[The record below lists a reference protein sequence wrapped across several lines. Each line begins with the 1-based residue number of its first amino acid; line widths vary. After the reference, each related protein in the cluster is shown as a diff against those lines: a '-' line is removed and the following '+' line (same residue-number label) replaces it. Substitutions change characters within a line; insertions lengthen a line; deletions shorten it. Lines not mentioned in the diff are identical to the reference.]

1 MAATRCAARRMRRR
15 GLTRRAGQVRLPEMW
30 IPALIPKQE
39 QAHWVVLGISRRHRL
54 EGLAK
59 GVDVTFAGDERGSAG
74 SRVSQVALNLRCKR
88 MCATKHA
95 PRGPCRVLKHRHG
108 LADIVERGVGVQV
121 ERLRVNP
128 PRPERGFIILSE
140 NASRQRLRNVTPR

>member
-1 MAATRCAARRMRRR
+1 MDCACAGSRGASFTERSLAPKKIDQAQSLKTPYLQAPGPRPFFRESSREAWPRR
-15 GLTRRAGQVRLPEMW
+15 GARPADAPAGPCAPRGRVRLPKMW

-74 SRVSQVALNLRCKR
+74 SRISQVALN
-88 MCATKHA
+88 
-95 PRGPCRVLKHRHG
+95 P
-108 LADIVERGVGVQV
+108 
-121 ERLRVNP
+121 
-128 PRPERGFIILSE
+128 
-140 NASRQRLRNVTPR
+140 

>member
-74 SRVSQVALNLRCKR
+74 SRVSQVALN
-88 MCATKHA
+88 
-95 PRGPCRVLKHRHG
+95 P
-108 LADIVERGVGVQV
+108 
-121 ERLRVNP
+121 
-128 PRPERGFIILSE
+128 
-140 NASRQRLRNVTPR
+140 